1 MNNLLILPIL
11 IPLVTAGLSFIA
23 WKSPRMQRIFGLV
36 GAGAL
41 MVAAI
46 GLFML
51 VYSNG
56 IQVMQV
62 GNWPAPFGIT
72 LVADLLSSVMV
83 VLTALV
89 ALAVA
94 VYSLAAIDQ
103 RHISFGYFPL
113 FQVLL
118 TGVCGAFLTGDLFN
132 LYVWFE
138 VMLMASFVLL
148 VLGGEPPQVEGG
160 IKYVTLNLL
169 SSVTFL
175 VAVGILYAVA
185 HTLNMADLSLK
196 MAKIAQTHPTLILSV
211 AAFFIVGFGIKAGI
225 FPLYFWLPA
234 SYHTPPAPTSA
245 LFAGL
250 LTKVGVYAL
259 IRVFTLVFPRMT
271 YSYILILTLAG
282 LTMVIGVL
290 GAFAQVEI
298 RRILSFHIISQI
310 GYMIMGLGL
319 LASSNSAARL
329 LGIAAAVFYITHHII
344 VKTNLFLIS
353 GTVKALRGT
362 YQLKSLGG
370 LAASYPWLAILFMIP
385 ALSLAGIPP
394 LSGFWAK
401 FAMIK
406 AGLQAEQY
414 LVVAAALIA
423 GLLTLMSMIK
433 IWDEAFWKPAPEVH
447 SGEGSHPTG
456 PLTPRRL
463 LLLLGPITVLAG
475 LTVAIGLQPQLL
487 FTVAERAAAQLLDSS
502 AYTQAVLGVSQ
513 APLQPIDILLGAMP

>member
-1 MNNLLILPIL
+1 MKNLLISPIL
-11 IPLVTAGLSFIA
+11 IPLITAGLSLVA
-23 WKSPRMQRIFGLV
+23 WKSSRVQRIFGLL

-41 MVAAI
+41 MVAAVV
-46 GLFML
+46 LFMS
-51 VYSNG
+51 VYTNG
-56 IQVMQV
+56 IQVLQV
-62 GNWPAPFGIT
+62 GNWPSPFGIT

-89 ALAVA
+89 GLAVA
-94 VYSLAAIDQ
+94 VYSIAAVDEQ
-103 RHISFGYFPL
+103 QISFGYFPF

-138 VMLMASFVLL
+138 VMLMASFVLM

-169 SSVTFL
+169 SSITFL

-196 MAKIAQTHPTLILSV
+196 LTKIAQTHPTLILTV
-211 AAFFIVGFGIKAGI
+211 AAFFIIGFGIKAGI

-234 SYHTPPAPTSA
+234 SYHTPPAATSA

-259 IRVFTLVFPRMT
+259 IRVFTLVFPRMPH
-271 YSYILILTLAG
+271 SFSLLLTLAG

-290 GAFAQVEI
+290 GAFAQFEM

-319 LASSNSAARL
+319 LASNNPAARV
-329 LGIAAAVFYITHHII
+329 LGIAAAVFYIAHHII

-353 GTVKALRGT
+353 GTVKVLRGT

-370 LAASYPWLAILFMIP
+370 LAASSPWLAILFLIP

-414 LVVAAALIA
+414 LVVTAALVA

-433 IWDEAFWKPAPEVH
+433 IWDEAFWKPAPEVLPK
-447 SGEGSHPTG
+447 EGSPSSG

-463 LLLLGPITVLAG
+463 FLLLGPIILLAG
-475 LTVAIGLQPQLL
+475 LTVVIGLQPQPL
-487 FTVAERAAAQLLDSS
+487 FTVAERAAAQLLDSGE
-502 AYTQAVLGVSQ
+502 YIQAVLSNSQ
-513 APLQPIDILLGAMP
+513 AAIQEFDAVRGVPL

>member
-23 WKSPRMQRIFGLV
+23 WKSSRMQRIFGLV

-41 MVAAI
+41 MIAAI
-46 GLFML
+46 GLFMS
-51 VYSNG
+51 VYADG
-56 IQVMQV
+56 IQVLQV

-72 LVADLLSSVMV
+72 LIADLLSSVMV

-89 ALAVA
+89 GLTVA
-94 VYSLAAIDQ
+94 VYSLAAVDQ
-103 RHISFGYFPL
+103 QHISFGYFPL
-113 FQVLL
+113 FHVLL

-175 VAVGILYAVA
+175 IAVGILYAVA

-196 MAKIAQTHPTLILSV
+196 LTKISQTHPSLILSV
-211 AAFFIVGFGIKAGI
+211 AGFFIIGFGIKAGI
-225 FPLYFWLPA
+225 FPLYFWLPT

-259 IRVFTLVFPRMT
+259 IRLFTLVFPRMT
-271 YSYILILTLAG
+271 YTYTLLLTLAG

-319 LASSNSAARL
+319 LVSNNPAARL
-329 LGIAAAVFYITHHII
+329 LGIAAAVFYISHHII

-353 GTVKALRGT
+353 GTIKALRGT

-370 LAASYPWLAILFMIP
+370 LAASSPWLAVLFLIP
-385 ALSLAGIPP
+385 ALSLAGLPP

-414 LVVAAALIA
+414 LVVAAALA
-423 GLLTLMSMIK
+423 ASLLTLMSMIK
-433 IWDEAFWKPAPEVH
+433 IWDEAFWKPAPEGD
-447 SGEGSHPTG
+447 SSEGSHSTRT
-456 PLTPRRL
+456 LTPRRL

-487 FTVAERAAAQLLDSS
+487 FNLAERAAAQLLDSS
-502 AYTQAVLGVSQ
+502 GYIQAALAMGQV
-513 APLQPIDILLGAMP
+513 PLQPVDIVQGVMP

>member
-1 MNNLLILPIL
+1 MKNLLILPIV
-11 IPLVTAGLSFIA
+11 IPLLSAGLSLIA
-23 WKSPRMQRIFGLV
+23 WKSLRLQRILALL

-41 MVAAI
+41 MVAATC
-46 GLFML
+46 LFIS
-51 VYSNG
+51 VYTDG
-56 IQVMQV
+56 IQVIQV
-62 GNWPAPFGIT
+62 GNWPPPFGIT
-72 LVADLLSSVMV
+72 LIADLLSSIMV

-89 ALAVA
+89 GLAVA
-94 VYSLAAIDQ
+94 VYSLADIDEQ
-103 RHISFGYFPL
+103 KISFGYFPL

-148 VLGGEPPQVEGG
+148 VLGGEPTQLEGG

-169 SSVTFL
+169 SSVSFL
-175 VAVGILYAVA
+175 TAVGILYAVA

-196 MAKIAQTHPTLILSV
+196 LTNIAQTHPTLILCVSS
-211 AAFFIVGFGIKAGI
+211 FFIIGFGIKAGI

-234 SYHTPPAPTSA
+234 SYHTPPAATSA

-259 IRVFTLVFPRMT
+259 IRIFTLVFPRMT
-271 YSYILILTLAG
+271 YTYTLLLALAG
-282 LTMVIGVL
+282 LTMLIGVL

-319 LASSNSAARL
+319 LASNNPAARL
-329 LGIAAAVFYITHHII
+329 LAIAAAVFYISHHII

-362 YQLKSLGG
+362 YQLRRLGG
-370 LAASYPWLAILFMIP
+370 LAVSSPWLAILFLIP
-385 ALSLAGIPP
+385 ALSLAGMPP

-401 FAMIK
+401 LAMIK

-414 LVVAAALIA
+414 LVVAAALAA

-433 IWDEAFWKPAPEVH
+433 IWVEAFWKPAPE
-447 SGEGSHPTG
+447 GNPREGSRSNQT
-456 PLTPRRL
+456 LTPRRL
-463 LLLLGPITVLAG
+463 LLLLGPSIVFAG

-487 FTVAERAAAQLLDSS
+487 FNLAERAAAQLLDSS
-502 AYTQAVLGVSQ
+502 AYTQAVLAMGQ
-513 APLQPIDILLGAMP
+513 APLQPINISLGAMP

>member
-1 MNNLLILPIL
+1 MKNLLILPIV
-11 IPLVTAGLSFIA
+11 IPLLSAGLSLIA
-23 WKSPRMQRIFGLV
+23 WKSSRMQRILGLL

-41 MVAAI
+41 MVAST
-46 GLFML
+46 GLFL
-51 VYSNG
+51 SVYTNG
-56 IQVMQV
+56 IQVLQV
-62 GNWPAPFGIT
+62 GNWPSPFGIT
-72 LVADLLSSVMV
+72 LIADLLSSVMV

-89 ALAVA
+89 GLTVA
-94 VYSLAAIDQ
+94 VYSLAGVDEQ
-103 RHISFGYFPL
+103 KISFGYFPL

-169 SSVTFL
+169 SSVIFL
-175 VAVGILYAVA
+175 VAVGILYAMA

-196 MAKIAQTHPTLILSV
+196 LTKISQTHPTLVLSV
-211 AAFFIVGFGIKAGI
+211 AGLFIIGFGIKAGV

-234 SYHTPPAPTSA
+234 SYHTPPAATSA

-259 IRVFTLVFPRMT
+259 IRLFTLVFPRMT
-271 YSYILILTLAG
+271 FSYNLILTLAG

-290 GAFAQVEI
+290 GAFAQAEI

-319 LASSNSAARL
+319 LVSNNPAARL
-329 LGIAAAVFYITHHII
+329 LAIAAAVFYVSHHII

-353 GTVKALRGT
+353 GTIKTLRGT

-370 LAASYPWLAILFMIP
+370 LAASSPWLAILFLIP
-385 ALSLAGIPP
+385 ALSLAGMPP

-401 FAMIK
+401 LAIIK
-406 AGLQAEQY
+406 AGLQTKQY
-414 LVVAAALIA
+414 LVVVAALAA

-433 IWDEAFWKPAPEVH
+433 IWDEAFWKPAPEVGP
-447 SGEGSHPTG
+447 GEGSHSTG
-456 PLTPRRL
+456 TLTRRRL

-475 LTVAIGLQPQLL
+475 LTVVIGLQPQLL
-487 FTVAERAAAQLLDSS
+487 FNIAERAAAQLLDSS
-502 AYTQAVLGVSQ
+502 GYIQAVLGVVQ
-513 APLQPIDILLGAMP
+513 APLQPIDIVQGAIP

>member
-1 MNNLLILPIL
+1 MKNLLISPIL
-11 IPLVTAGLSFIA
+11 IPLITAGLSLIA
-23 WKSPRMQRIFGLV
+23 WKSSRGQRILSLI

-41 MVAAI
+41 MVAAVV
-46 GLFML
+46 LFIS
-51 VYSNG
+51 VYTNG
-56 IQVMQV
+56 IQVLQV
-62 GNWPAPFGIT
+62 GNWPSPFGIT

-89 ALAVA
+89 GLAVA
-94 VYSLAAIDQ
+94 VYSVAAADQ
-103 RHISFGYFPL
+103 QQISFGYFP
-113 FQVLL
+113 FVQVLL

-169 SSVTFL
+169 SSITFL
-175 VAVGILYAVA
+175 VAVGIVYAVA
-185 HTLNMADLSLK
+185 HTLNMADLSQK
-196 MAKIAQTHPTLILSV
+196 IAKIAQTYPNLTMSV
-211 AAFFIVGFGIKAGI
+211 AGFFIIAFGIKAGI
-225 FPLYFWLPA
+225 FPLFFWLPA
-234 SYHTPPAPTSA
+234 SYHTPPAATSA

-259 IRVFTLVFPRMT
+259 IRVFTLVFPGMT
-271 YSYILILTLAG
+271 YLYTLLLALAG
-282 LTMVIGVL
+282 ITMVVGVL
-290 GAFAQVEI
+290 GAFAQFEI

-319 LASSNSAARL
+319 LASNNPAARV
-329 LGIAAAVFYITHHII
+329 LGVAAAVFYITHHII

-370 LAASYPWLAILFMIP
+370 LATSSPWLAILFLIP

-414 LVVAAALIA
+414 LVVTAALVA

-433 IWDEAFWKPAPEVH
+433 IWDEAFWKPGPEVN
-447 SGEGSHPTG
+447 SVEGSPSSG
-456 PLTPRRL
+456 PLTPKRM
-463 LLLLGPITVLAG
+463 LLLLGPIALLAG
-475 LTVAIGLQPQLL
+475 LTLAIGLQPQLL
-487 FTVAERAAAQLLDSS
+487 FTVAERAAAQLLDPS
-502 AYTQAVLGVSQ
+502 AYTQAVLGISQ
-513 APLQPIDILLGAMP
+513 APL

>member
-1 MNNLLILPIL
+1 MKNLLISPIL
-11 IPLVTAGLSFIA
+11 IPLTTAGLSLIA
-23 WKSPRMQRIFGLV
+23 WKSSRVQRIFGLL
-36 GAGAL
+36 GAVAL
-41 MVAAI
+41 MVAAV
-46 GLFML
+46 GLFIS
-51 VYSNG
+51 VYTNG
-56 IQVMQV
+56 IQVFQV
-62 GNWPAPFGIT
+62 GNWPSPFGIT
-72 LVADLLSSVMV
+72 LIADLLSSVMV

-89 ALAVA
+89 GLAVA
-94 VYSLAAIDQ
+94 IYSIATVDERQ
-103 RHISFGYFPL
+103 ISFGYFS
-113 FQVLL
+113 FVQVLL

-169 SSVTFL
+169 SSITFL
-175 VAVGILYAVA
+175 VAVGIVYAVA
-185 HTLNMADLSLK
+185 HTLNMADLSQKL
-196 MAKIAQTHPTLILSV
+196 AKIAQTHPNLTMSV
-211 AAFFIVGFGIKAGI
+211 AGFFIIAFGIKAGV
-225 FPLYFWLPA
+225 FPLFFWLPA
-234 SYHTPPAPTSA
+234 SYHTPPAATSA

-259 IRVFTLVFPRMT
+259 IRVFTLVFPAVT
-271 YSYILILTLAG
+271 YLYTLLLA
-282 LTMVIGVL
+282 LAAITMVIGVL
-290 GAFAQVEI
+290 GAFAQFEI

-319 LASSNSAARL
+319 LASNNSAARV

-353 GTVKALRGT
+353 GAVKALRGT
-362 YQLKSLGG
+362 YQLKYLGG
-370 LAASYPWLAILFMIP
+370 LASSSPWLAILFLIP

-414 LVVAAALIA
+414 LVVTAALVA

-447 SGEGSHPTG
+447 SREGSHSSGT
-456 PLTPRRL
+456 LTPRRL

-502 AYTQAVLGVSQ
+502 GYIQAVLGDSQ
-513 APLQPIDILLGAMP
+513 APLQPIDILPGVRP

>member
-11 IPLVTAGLSFIA
+11 IPLVTAGLSLIA
-23 WKSPRMQRIFGLV
+23 WKSSRVQRILGLL
-36 GAGAL
+36 GTGAL
-41 MVAAI
+41 MVAAA
-46 GLFML
+46 GLFL
-51 VYSNG
+51 SVYTNG
-56 IQVMQV
+56 IQALQV
-62 GNWPAPFGIT
+62 GNWPSPFGIT
-72 LVADLLSSVMV
+72 LIADLLSSVMV
-83 VLTALV
+83 LLTALV
-89 ALAVA
+89 GLAVA
-94 VYSLAAIDQ
+94 IYSIADIGEQ
-103 RHISFGYFPL
+103 QISFGYFPF

-196 MAKIAQTHPTLILSV
+196 LAKISQTHPTLILSV
-211 AAFFIVGFGIKAGI
+211 AGFFIIAFGIKAGI

-234 SYHTPPAPTSA
+234 SYHTPPAATSA

-271 YSYILILTLAG
+271 FSFSLILALAG

-290 GAFAQVEI
+290 GAFAQFEI

-319 LASSNSAARL
+319 LASNNPAARI
-329 LGIAAAVFYITHHII
+329 LGMAAAVFYITHHII

-353 GTVKALRGT
+353 GTVQALRGT

-370 LAASYPWLAILFMIP
+370 LATTSPWLAILFLIP

-414 LVVAAALIA
+414 LVVAAALTA

-433 IWDEAFWKPAPEVH
+433 IWDEAFWKQAPEALPTK
-447 SGEGSHPTG
+447 GSHSNG
-456 PLTPRRL
+456 PLTKWRL
-463 LLLLGPITVLAG
+463 LLRLGPVTVLAG
-475 LTVAIGLQPQLL
+475 LTVLIGLQPQTL
-487 FTVAERAAAQLLDSS
+487 FTIAERAAAQLLDPSE
-502 AYTQAVLGVSQ
+502 YIQAVLSISQ
-513 APLQPIDILLGAMP
+513 AAIQGFDVVQGATL